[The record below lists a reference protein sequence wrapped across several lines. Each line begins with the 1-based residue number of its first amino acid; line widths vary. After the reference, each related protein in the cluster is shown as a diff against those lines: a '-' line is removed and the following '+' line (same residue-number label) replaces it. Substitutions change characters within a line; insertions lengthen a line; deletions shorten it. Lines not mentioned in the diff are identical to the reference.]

1 MTDWKTLQKDFS
13 AVTTPIIKGYHA
25 DKGLIGSKIATT
37 DHLDEVVTYTANG
50 RIIPIDEDGNEI
62 PNAPHLRYQT
72 DPKDAT
78 KVLSS
83 KTLPKISGYTPRV
96 EEIAPEDPS
105 TGTKVV
111 YNKKLIVQ
119 LKALEDR
126 GYTFVNNGLNA
137 DTVARS
143 IDGDDHGTQT
153 YVIGLTHAHQ
163 NVTPEN
169 PGHSG
174 ERINSNYT
182 ESPVWPEQTG
192 RDDLVRIGRQIINY
206 HGAGEMTPIAN
217 EQSAEFDRTLVID
230 KVSGKI
236 IKDNGWNA
244 DKRQFGTINT
254 PVISG
259 YHADKR
265 IAGGNTVSPS
275 HLEEIGTLNYK
286 VNGYIIPVY
295 PKGQP
300 ILGAKHLQYRTDSND
315 PTKVV
320 LNQSV
325 PEVLGY
331 FPTQSAVMPSRP
343 DQDMPIV
350 YNPDQQ
356 Q

>member
-50 RIIPIDEDGNEI
+50 RIIPIDEVGNEI
-62 PNAPHLRYQT
+62 PNAPHPRYQT

-105 TGTKVV
+105 TDAKVV

-126 GYTFVNNGLNA
+126 GYTFVN
-137 DTVARS
+137 
-143 IDGDDHGTQT
+143 
-153 YVIGLTHAHQ
+153 
-163 NVTPEN
+163 
-169 PGHSG
+169 
-174 ERINSNYT
+174 
-182 ESPVWPEQTG
+182 
-192 RDDLVRIGRQIINY
+192 
-206 HGAGEMTPIAN
+206 
-217 EQSAEFDRTLVID
+217 
-230 KVSGKI
+230 
-236 IKDNGWNA
+236 NGWNA

-275 HLEEIGTLNYK
+275 HIEEIGTVNYK
-286 VNGYIIPVY
+286 VIIPVY